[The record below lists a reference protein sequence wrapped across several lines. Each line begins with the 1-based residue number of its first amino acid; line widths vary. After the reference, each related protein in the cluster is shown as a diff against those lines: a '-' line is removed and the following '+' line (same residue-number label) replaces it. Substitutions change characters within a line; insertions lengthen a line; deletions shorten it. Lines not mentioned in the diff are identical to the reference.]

1 MLPSLQLELFP
12 PGEQQLLLRS
22 CPLSPTCGKAQTSPP
37 HGCTPPR
44 GPCRSHS
51 QGRPLGLTLE
61 RAQSGSGR
69 GRVGTHHPPPLLC
82 SLSPQPGI
90 RNLTSKPQVIVGWTG
105 WGEEAP
111 GVLKH
116 GRDAL
121 ELRMGA
127 GHGVGAFPGL
137 SLPPHPTILEPG
149 RGGREHSRESPPGL
163 GGGLGSPPSFLPAGG
178 EDPHNSQ
185 SPARAGATQLIC

>member
-37 HGCTPPR
+37 HSCTPPR

-51 QGRPLGLTLE
+51 QGTPLGLTLG

-69 GRVGTHHPPPLLC
+69 EKVGTHHPSPLLC

-116 GRDAL
+116 GGDAL

-137 SLPPHPTILEPG
+137 SLLPHPTIPEP
-149 RGGREHSRESPPGL
+149 
-163 GGGLGSPPSFLPAGG
+163 GSPPSFLPAGG

-185 SPARAGATQLIC
+185 SPARAGATPLIC